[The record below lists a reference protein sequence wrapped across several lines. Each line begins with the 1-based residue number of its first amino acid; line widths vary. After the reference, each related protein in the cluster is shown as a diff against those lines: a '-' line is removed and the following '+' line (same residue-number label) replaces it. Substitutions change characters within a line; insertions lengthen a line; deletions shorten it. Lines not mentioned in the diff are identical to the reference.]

1 MPDAPQGS
9 EQPNESVGEA
19 TYRAVNELT
28 SRADNPLTRSQ
39 AFVLLAEQQGRQEGT
54 VSANYYRVARKRGE
68 GRSARK
74 RPAAPRVA
82 RAVSAPATNQLL
94 QAIARARRA
103 LDEVEAAA
111 REDLKVR
118 QQLKSL
124 L

>member
-1 MPDAPQGS
+1 VVPDPAQSS
-9 EQPNESVGEA
+9 EPHENIGEA

-28 SRADNPLTRSQ
+28 SRADSPLTRAQ
-39 AFVLLAEQQGRQEGT
+39 AFAVLAEQQGRQEGT

-68 GRSARK
+68 GRSQRKKAPAR
-74 RPAAPRVA
+74 APRA
-82 RAVSAPATNQLL
+82 AATPTPGNALL
-94 QAIARARRA
+94 DAIARAQDA
-103 LDEVEAAA
+103 LKEVEAAA

>member
-1 MPDAPQGS
+1 MPDPVQSS
-9 EQPNESVGEA
+9 EPRENIGEA

-28 SRADNPLTRSQ
+28 SRANDPLTRAQ
-39 AFVLLAEQQGRQEGT
+39 AFAVLAEEQGRQEGT

-68 GRSARK
+68 GRSQRK
-74 RPAAPRVA
+74 KAQPRATRASSPAAG
-82 RAVSAPATNQLL
+82 SALL
-94 QAIARARRA
+94 EAIARAQEA
-103 LDEVEAAA
+103 LKEVEAAA

>member
-1 MPDAPQGS
+1 MPDAAQGS
-9 EQPNESVGEA
+9 VPAETIGEA

-28 SRADNPLTRSQ
+28 SRAENPLTRAQ
-39 AFVLLAEQQGRQEGT
+39 AFAVLAEEQGRQEGT

-68 GRSARK
+68 GRSQRK
-74 RPAAPRVA
+74 KAAPRA
-82 RAVSAPATNQLL
+82 AKAAGAAPSNALL
-94 QAIARARRA
+94 DAIARAQKA
-103 LDEVEAAA
+103 LKDVEAAA